1 MKRMNDV
8 LDSFGQ
14 FIDQHELEDFIAR
27 GWICPLRDETDYIF
41 EDIDIARTHLIC
53 ELHIEMKIEADTMNI
68 ILSLMDQLHESK
80 SYLEQIMKAI
90 EIQPEDIRNAII
102 QNVRDV
108 V

>member
-68 ILSLMDQLHESK
+68 ILSLLDQLYERK
-80 SYLEQIMKAI
+80 SYLEQIIKAI
-90 EIQPEDIRNAII
+90 ETQPEDIRNAII
-102 QNVRDV
+102 RNAKDPA
-108 V
+108 